1 MIRAELLL
9 WCGVLLVVAG
19 VACFDWRAAL
29 IAGGVFTA
37 GVGYLLTIGGSNAGE
52 RNP

>member
-9 WCGVLLVVAG
+9 WCGVVAVVAG
-19 VACFDWRAAL
+19 VSCYDWRAGI
-29 IAGGVFTA
+29 IAGGVFAA
-37 GVGYLLTIGGSNAGE
+37 GVGYLMAIGGGNAGE